1 MPDLQ
6 VKDAINWNQPELL
19 AWMDIISE
27 YAIRYNLKEHDGQII
42 PITQIEEVIQ
52 NLPSDDLILRELTAL
67 AALAKKDDVPDLLS
81 FLKINQDDIL
91 HIAHA
96 TIVAYRTREEGWFI
110 AFNEDDPVVQKAR
123 SMAKLDLLMAL
134 ESK

>member
-1 MPDLQ
+1 
-6 VKDAINWNQPELL
+6 
-19 AWMDIISE
+19 MDIISE
-27 YAIRYNLKEHDGQII
+27 YAIRYNLKEHDGQIV
-42 PITQIEEVIQ
+42 PIEQIEEVMLH
-52 NLPSDDLILRELTAL
+52 LPSDDVIIRELVAL
-67 AALAKKDDVPDLLS
+67 AALGKKEDVSKLMS
-81 FLKINQDDIL
+81 FLKSNQDDIL